1 MEIKNLANAR
11 FLRLNYLN
19 EVNMISWEDFEKV
32 DIRLGTIVKA
42 EEFPEAKRPAYK
54 LWVDLGEGLGVK
66 KSSAQI
72 TAVYKLEELVGKRV
86 LAVVNFPP
94 RQVGKFM
101 SEILVTGFYRKEG
114 EVVLATSDLDAP
126 NGSRLL

>member
-1 MEIKNLANAR
+1 
-11 FLRLNYLN
+11 
-19 EVNMISWEDFEKV
+19 MISWEDFEKV
-32 DIRLGTIVKA
+32 DIRLGTIIKA

-54 LWVDLGEGLGVK
+54 VWVDLGEKIGVK

-72 TAVYKLEELVGKRV
+72 TAVYKLEELIGKRV
-86 LAVVNFPP
+86 LCVVNFPP

-114 EVVLATSDLDAP
+114 EVVLATVDQDAP

>member
-1 MEIKNLANAR
+1 
-11 FLRLNYLN
+11 
-19 EVNMISWEDFEKV
+19 MISWEDFEKV
-32 DIRLGTIVKA
+32 DIRLGTIIKA

-54 LWVDLGEGLGVK
+54 VWVDLGEELGVK

-72 TAVYKLEELVGKRV
+72 TTVYKLEELVGKRV

-114 EVVLATSDLDAP
+114 EVVLATVDQDAP

>member
-1 MEIKNLANAR
+1 
-11 FLRLNYLN
+11 
-19 EVNMISWEDFEKV
+19 MISWEDFEKV
-32 DIRLGTIVKA
+32 DIRLGTIIKA

-54 LWVDLGEGLGVK
+54 VWVDLGTDLGVK

-72 TAVYKLEELVGKRV
+72 TTVYKLEELIGKRV

-114 EVVLATSDLDAP
+114 EVVLATVDQDAP

>member
-1 MEIKNLANAR
+1 
-11 FLRLNYLN
+11 
-19 EVNMISWEDFEKV
+19 MISWEDFEKV

-54 LWVDLGEGLGVK
+54 LWVDLGPEIGVK

-72 TAVYKLEELVGKRV
+72 TAVYKLDELVGKRV

-101 SEILVTGFYRKEG
+101 SEILVTGFYRAEG
-114 EVVLATSDLDAP
+114 EVVLASVDLEAP

>member
-1 MEIKNLANAR
+1 
-11 FLRLNYLN
+11 
-19 EVNMISWEDFEKV
+19 MISWEDFEKV
-32 DIRLGTIVKA
+32 DIRLGTIIKA

-54 LWVDLGEGLGVK
+54 VWVDLGEEIGVK

-72 TAVYKLEELVGKRV
+72 TAVYKLEELIGKRV
-86 LAVVNFPP
+86 LCVVNFPP

-114 EVVLATSDLDAP
+114 EVVLATVDQDAP

>member
-1 MEIKNLANAR
+1 
-11 FLRLNYLN
+11 
-19 EVNMISWEDFEKV
+19 MISWEDFEKV
-32 DIRLGTIVKA
+32 DIRLGTIIKA

-54 LWVDLGEGLGVK
+54 VWVDLGEEIGVK

-72 TAVYKLEELVGKRV
+72 TAVYKLEDLIGKRV
-86 LAVVNFPP
+86 LCVVNFPP

-114 EVVLATSDLDAP
+114 EVVLATVDQDAAI
-126 NGSRLL
+126 GSRLL

>member
-1 MEIKNLANAR
+1 
-11 FLRLNYLN
+11 
-19 EVNMISWEDFEKV
+19 MISWEDFEKV
-32 DIRLGTIVKA
+32 DIRVGTVVKA

-54 LWVDLGEGLGVK
+54 LWVDLGEELGVK

-72 TAVYKLEELVGKRV
+72 TTVYTLNELVGKKV

-101 SEILVTGFYRKEG
+101 SEILVTGFYRAEN
-114 EVVLATSDLDAP
+114 EVVLATVERDVR
-126 NGSRLL
+126 NGAKLK

>member
-1 MEIKNLANAR
+1 
-11 FLRLNYLN
+11 
-19 EVNMISWEDFEKV
+19 MISWEDFEKV

-54 LWVDLGEGLGVK
+54 VWVDLGPDLGVK

-72 TAVYKLEELVGKRV
+72 TTVYKLEELVGKRV
-86 LAVVNFPP
+86 LCVVNFPP

-101 SEILVTGFYRKEG
+101 SEVLVTGFYRKEG
-114 EVVLATSDLDAP
+114 EVVLASVDQDAP

>member
-1 MEIKNLANAR
+1 
-11 FLRLNYLN
+11 
-19 EVNMISWEDFEKV
+19 MISWEDFEKV
-32 DIRLGTIVKA
+32 DIRLGTIIKA

-54 LWVDLGEGLGVK
+54 VWVDLGEEIGVK

-86 LAVVNFPP
+86 LCVVNFPP

-114 EVVLATSDLDAP
+114 EVVLASVDQDAP